1 MTLRELMLDEM
12 LTEIGNPNNNSRYG
26 CYFYIPRVEETRR
39 ERKFNTRARE
49 DGKINL
55 QNLHDAEDEALL
67 DAYRKYQ
74 RRYNT
79 WM

>member
-1 MTLRELMLDEM
+1 MLRELMIQEM
-12 LTEIGNPNNNSRYG
+12 REEIGNPNGSSRYG
-26 CYFYIPRVEETRR
+26 CYFYLPKEEVTRR
-39 ERKFNTRARE
+39 ERKFNARARE
-49 DGKINL
+49 ANLIDINTL
-55 QNLHDAEDEALL
+55 ANLSAVELL